1 MTAVCLTSHVV
12 DGRTKITQDKYL
24 PVCAYVCFSNCP
36 FKHLLSLFSRNA
48 HAQVFPF
55 PSADP
60 HSVLNGSHQSFP
72 SNGDANNIAKTLQD
86 SLSSSSQSGVQTLH
100 RPSTPNMLNG
110 KNSSVKGGVC
120 FESTSSNLGQSPGNK
135 TPPVPIKAA
144 HTNLIPVPLPRTAVS
159 VVPRGTGGGLRSQES
174 PTFLRNVRKEAT
186 TSLAAPCRES
196 DSSSHKPSPGRFS
209 STAPSSPRIR
219 GPSLQR
225 RSPSPMRHQHLPN
238 ADVPQRL
245 RTPDVA
251 GSTRVLPPLSPNI
264 SRRGNSGTQDL
275 MSTPTSQGLTPKSIP
290 RSPQGPRKHVAPSKA
305 EAIRPRCAQGP
316 STLSGMDKEP
326 SARLLRPGS
335 GCSSTPGVGSLPGS
349 SPLASPRS
357 QRKTPCMTVTGS
369 SSKDQNFAR
378 PYTRERKNSITE
390 ITDNEDDLLEYH
402 RWQREERLREQEM
415 EKQVGWVHASHTF
428 SNQLN
433 SGDFDLRSRQMTLS
447 CFYKEVVC
455 MIGAAI
461 NTADVVSAVGYCV

>member
-24 PVCAYVCFSNCP
+24 PVSAYVCFSNCP
-36 FKHLLSLFSRNA
+36 FKCLLSLFSRNA
-48 HAQVFPF
+48 QAQMFLS

-60 HSVLNGSHQSFP
+60 HSVLNGSHQPFP
-72 SNGDANNIAKTLQD
+72 SNSDANNIAKTLQD
-86 SLSSSSQSGVQTLH
+86 SLSSSSQSGVQILH

-120 FESTSSNLGQSPGNK
+120 FENTSCNLGQSPGNK

-144 HTNLIPVPLPRTAVS
+144 HTHLIPVPLPRTAVS
-159 VVPRGTGGGLRSQES
+159 VALRGTDGGLRSQES
-174 PTFLRNVRKEAT
+174 PKFLRNIRKETT
-186 TSLAAPCRES
+186 TSLVAPCRES
-196 DSSSHKPSPGRFS
+196 DSSSQKPSPVRFS

-225 RSPSPMRHQHLPN
+225 RSPSPMRHQHLSN

-245 RTPDVA
+245 RTPDMA

-264 SRRGNSGTQDL
+264 SGRGNSWTQDL
-275 MSTPTSQGLTPKSIP
+275 MSTPTSQGLTPKCIP
-290 RSPQGPRKHVAPSKA
+290 RSPQGSRKHMAPSKA
-305 EAIRPRCAQGP
+305 EAIRPSA
-316 STLSGMDKEP
+316 LSGMDKEP

-335 GCSSTPGVGSLPGS
+335 GCSLTPGVGSLPGS

-369 SSKDQNFAR
+369 SSKDQNFVK

-415 EKQVGWVHASHTF
+415 EKQVGRFTPLIDSAI
-428 SNQLN
+428 
-433 SGDFDLRSRQMTLS
+433 R
-447 CFYKEVVC
+447 YKSF
-455 MIGAAI
+455 
-461 NTADVVSAVGYCV
+461 DVVLILDRIR

>member
-24 PVCAYVCFSNCP
+24 PESAYVCFSNCP
-36 FKHLLSLFSRNA
+36 FKCLLSLFSRNA
-48 HAQVFPF
+48 HAQVFLS

-60 HSVLNGSHQSFP
+60 HCVLNGSHQSFP

-86 SLSSSSQSGVQTLH
+86 SSSSSSQSGVQTLH

-110 KNSSVKGGVC
+110 KNSSVKGAVC
-120 FESTSSNLGQSPGNK
+120 FEKTSSNLGQSPGNK

-144 HTNLIPVPLPRTAVS
+144 HTNLTPVPVPRTAVS
-159 VVPRGTGGGLRSQES
+159 VAPRGTGGGLRSQES
-174 PTFLRNVRKEAT
+174 PKFLRNVRKEAT

-196 DSSSHKPSPGRFS
+196 DSSSRKPSPVRFS

-225 RSPSPMRHQHLPN
+225 RSPSPMRRQHLSN

-245 RTPDVA
+245 RTPDMA

-264 SRRGNSGTQDL
+264 SGRGNSGTQDL

-305 EAIRPRCAQGP
+305 DAIRPSRSAQ
-316 STLSGMDKEP
+316 SGMDKEP

-335 GCSSTPGVGSLPGS
+335 GCSLTPGVGSLPCS

-369 SSKDQNFAR
+369 SSKDQNFVK

-390 ITDNEDDLLEYH
+390 ISDNEDDLLEYH

-415 EKQVGWVHASHTF
+415 EKQVGWFTPFIDS
-428 SNQLN
+428 
-433 SGDFDLRSRQMTLS
+433 
-447 CFYKEVVC
+447 
-455 MIGAAI
+455 AI
-461 NTADVVSAVGYCV
+461 S

>member
-24 PVCAYVCFSNCP
+24 PPCAYVCFSNCP
-36 FKHLLSLFSRNA
+36 FKCLLSLFSRNA
-48 HAQVFPF
+48 HAQVFLF

-60 HSVLNGSHQSFP
+60 RSVLNGSHQSFP
-72 SNGDANNIAKTLQD
+72 SNGDANNIAQTLQD

-110 KNSSVKGGVC
+110 KNSSVKGSVC

-159 VVPRGTGGGLRSQES
+159 VAPRGTGGGLRSQES
-174 PTFLRNVRKEAT
+174 PTFLRSVRKEAT
-186 TSLAAPCRES
+186 TRES
-196 DSSSHKPSPGRFS
+196 DSSSHKPSPTRFS
-209 STAPSSPRIR
+209 STAPSSPRTR

-245 RTPDVA
+245 RTPDMA

-316 STLSGMDKEP
+316 SALSGMDKEP

-335 GCSSTPGVGSLPGS
+335 GCSLTPGVGSLPGS

-369 SSKDQNFAR
+369 SSKEQNFVK

-415 EKQVGWVHASHTF
+415 EKQVGWLHTF
-428 SNQLN
+428 HTQQSAE
-433 SGDFDLRSRQMTLS
+433 LRR
-447 CFYKEVVC
+447 F
-455 MIGAAI
+455 
-461 NTADVVSAVGYCV
+461 